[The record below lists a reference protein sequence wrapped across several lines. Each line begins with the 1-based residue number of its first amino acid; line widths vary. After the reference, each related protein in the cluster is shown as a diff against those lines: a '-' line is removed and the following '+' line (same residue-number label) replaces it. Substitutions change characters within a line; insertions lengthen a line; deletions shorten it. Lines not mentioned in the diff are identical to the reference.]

1 MSKKTLYGEIAKVED
16 QDDGTI
22 KVWGIASSEAE
33 DSDGETITADAMKAA
48 LPDYMKFGAVR
59 EMHQP
64 KAAGTAL
71 EVEVLDDGQTKLC
84 AHIVDSEAIKKVK
97 TGVYKG
103 FSIGGKVTD
112 RDELK
117 KTTIT
122 GLKLTE
128 ISLVDRPANPDAV
141 ITCYKADGIEPVDE
155 SKTATSEL
163 GQSATESTP
172 GAGSTKTAADQSPG
186 GAADTL
192 QKSAWSVSR
201 AANLAEDLHGFRNYL
216 EYLSNYDEA
225 PAELIGK
232 AGEMAGE
239 MYNILV
245 ELAQFEA
252 ARAQAMLTTEKA
264 AGGSDDLRKA
274 GRRNSASDQNA
285 LNQILQ
291 LVKQLGA
298 ADDDGE
304 EGDDTGKLAKVA
316 GSDLVTAHNALLKAC
331 GAAGCP
337 ESEIAADFV
346 TKLATERATL
356 TKRVK
361 ELEAMPEA
369 PKAALKSLEK
379 CDDLGT
385 INPPAVEPVKKA
397 DGSVNETATLIKA
410 AFAKPIRITP

>member
-1 MSKKTLYGEIAKVED
+1 MSKKTIYGEIAKVEE
-16 QDDGTI
+16 QDDGTL
-22 KVWGIASSEAE
+22 KVWGVASSEAA

-71 EVEVLDDGQTKLC
+71 EVEVGDDGATKIC
-84 AHIVDSEAIKKVK
+84 AHVVDSEAIKKVK

-122 GLKLTE
+122 GLRLTE

-141 ITCYKADGIEPVDE
+141 ITCYKADGIDLDEPLA
-155 SKTATSEL
+155 KGL
-163 GQSATESTP
+163 Y
-172 GAGSTKTAADQSPG
+172 
-186 GAADTL
+186 
-192 QKSAWSVSR
+192 SVSR
-201 AANLAEDLHGFRNYL
+201 F
-216 EYLSNYDEA
+216 
-225 PAELIGK
+225 AELLESLTYLASGAEYEKQYESDDSPIPQQ
-232 AGEMAGE
+232 
-239 MYNILV
+239 LRDW
-245 ELAQFEA
+245 LAQGAEILKAMTAEEVDEMLASLQDA
-252 ARAQAMLTTEKA
+252 AKA
-264 AGGSDDLRKA
+264 AKPDDLTKADSGNDDLQKA
-274 GRRNSASDQNA
+274 GRRNSTADQDA
-285 LNQILQ
+285 LNQILK

-298 ADDDGE
+298 EGEDE

-316 GSDLVTAHNALLKAC
+316 GSELTIAHDALLKAC
-331 GAAGCP
+331 GAAGYADG
-337 ESEIAADFV
+337 EIAADFV
-346 TKLATERATL
+346 TKLATERDTL

-379 CDDLGT
+379 GDDLGT

-397 DGSVNETATLIKA
+397 DGSVDETATLIKA
-410 AFAKPIRITP
+410 AFARPIRITP

>member
-22 KVWGIASSEAE
+22 KVWGIASSESE
-33 DSDGETITADAMKAA
+33 DSDGETITAEAMKAA

-112 RDELK
+112 RDDLK

-141 ITCYKADGIEPVDE
+141 ITCYKADGIDLVDE
-155 SKTATSEL
+155 NETAAGEL
-163 GQSATESTP
+163 GQSATEATP
-172 GAGSTKTAADQSPG
+172 GAGSTKTAADQSPA

-232 AGEMAGE
+232 AGEMAGA
-239 MYNILV
+239 MYDILV

-252 ARAQAMLTTEKA
+252 ARAQSMLTTEKA

-274 GRRNSASDQNA
+274 GRRNSAGDQSA
-285 LNQILQ
+285 LNQILK

-298 ADDDGE
+298 EDDEGE

-316 GSDLVTAHNALLKAC
+316 ASELTTAHDALLKAC
-331 GAAGCP
+331 GAAGCT
-337 ESEIAADFV
+337 EGEAAADFV
-346 TKLATERATL
+346 TKLAADRETL
-356 TKRVK
+356 SKRVK
-361 ELEAMPEA
+361 DLEAMPEA

-379 CDDLGT
+379 GDDLSVT
-385 INPPAVEPVKKA
+385 DASRTAPATVHNG
-397 DGSVNETATLIKA
+397 DGSANEAASLIKMIHSGKRLA
-410 AFAKPIRITP
+410 

>member
-22 KVWGIASSEAE
+22 KVWGIASSESK
-33 DSDGETITADAMKAA
+33 DSDGETITAEAMKAA

-112 RDELK
+112 RDEFK

-141 ITCYKADGIEPVDE
+141 ITCYKADGIDLDEPLA
-155 SKTATSEL
+155 K
-163 GQSATESTP
+163 GMY
-172 GAGSTKTAADQSPG
+172 
-186 GAADTL
+186 
-192 QKSAWSVSR
+192 SVSR
-201 AANLAEDLHGFRNYL
+201 FADMLDSLSYLVSGAEYEKQAEGDASPIPQQLRDWLAHGADILKAMAAEEVDEMLASL
-216 EYLSNYDEA
+216 
-225 PAELIGK
+225 
-232 AGEMAGE
+232 
-239 MYNILV
+239 
-245 ELAQFEA
+245 QA
-252 ARAQAMLTTEKA
+252 AAKA
-264 AGGSDDLRKA
+264 AKPDDLTKADGGTDDLQKA
-274 GRRNSASDQNA
+274 GRRNNADDQST
-285 LNQILQ
+285 LNQILK

-298 ADDDGE
+298 EDDGSD
-304 EGDDTGKLAKVA
+304 EGDETGKLAKVA
-316 GSDLVTAHNALLKAC
+316 GSELSTAHDALLKAC
-331 GAAGCP
+331 SAAGYA
-337 ESEIAADFV
+337 EGEIAADFV
-346 TKLATERATL
+346 AKLANERDTL

-361 ELEAMPEA
+361 ELEAIPEA

-379 CDDLGT
+379 GDDLGT

-397 DGSVNETATLIKA
+397 DGSVDETATLIKA